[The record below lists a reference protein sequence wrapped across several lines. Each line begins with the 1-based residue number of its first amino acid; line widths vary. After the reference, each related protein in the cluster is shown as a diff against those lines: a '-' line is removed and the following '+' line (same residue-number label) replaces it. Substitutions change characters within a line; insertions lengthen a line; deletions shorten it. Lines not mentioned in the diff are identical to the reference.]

1 MPSRVT
7 IGPGPSLGKPGAA
20 MPRKIPTE
28 CVSWRWHGNLGD
40 DMIFAAQEALFDGSL
55 KLGQYINS
63 PEAVLVGGGTFVP
76 KALEHPDLVALSRR
90 YPTAFFGTGI
100 GDPVFW
106 GTTHIPDWLEVMRNA
121 NFIGVRGPLSK
132 ERLEEW
138 GVPAS
143 RVEWV
148 GDPALYF
155 AQPTG
160 ARRFSFNLAVN
171 LGITYNRLYGFNEG
185 RLEETVISALQDLV
199 RAGWNITL
207 VCAWGADD
215 VVAERMAA
223 RVAVRS
229 VEHWHEN
236 YQRALDSVARFDVVL
251 CEKLHVGVVAACR
264 GVPFVALNYRSKVL
278 DFCRSIGWED
288 FCVGLEDLTPDRLR
302 ALIVSL
308 AETRNEHSMRL
319 QNCVLAT
326 RERMVRSAR
335 RAAEALSIVKPLAS
349 ASG

>member
-1 MPSRVT
+1 MT
-7 IGPGPSLGKPGAA
+7 IDSGRSLAQPGAA
-20 MPRKIPTE
+20 VPGKIPTE
-28 CVSWRWHGNLGD
+28 CISWRWHGNLGD
-40 DMIFAAQEALFDGSL
+40 DMIFAAQEALFQDSL
-55 KLGQYINS
+55 ALGQYIDS
-63 PEAVLVGGGTFVP
+63 PKAVLVGGGTFVP

-90 YPTAFFGTGI
+90 HPTAFFGTGI
-100 GDPVFW
+100 GDPIFW
-106 GTTHIPDWLEVMRNA
+106 GTTHIPDWLEVMRNS

-138 GVPAS
+138 GVPAG
-143 RVEWV
+143 RVEWI

-160 ARRFSFNLAVN
+160 ARQFGFNLAVN
-171 LGITYNRLYGFNEG
+171 LGITYNRLYGFDEG
-185 RLEETVISALQDLV
+185 RLEEIVICALQDLV

-215 VVAERMAA
+215 VVVERIAA

-236 YQRALDSVARFDVVL
+236 YQRALDSVGQFDVVL

-264 GVPFVALNYRSKVL
+264 GVPFVALKYRSKVL

-288 FCVGLEDLTPDRLR
+288 FCVGIEDLTPDRLS
-302 ALIVSL
+302 ALVNSL
-308 AETRNEHSMRL
+308 IETRDQNSMRL
-319 QNCVLAT
+319 QKSISETRARLLAAVPRT
-326 RERMVRSAR
+326 E
-335 RAAEALSIVKPLAS
+335 AALAV
-349 ASG
+349 AAT